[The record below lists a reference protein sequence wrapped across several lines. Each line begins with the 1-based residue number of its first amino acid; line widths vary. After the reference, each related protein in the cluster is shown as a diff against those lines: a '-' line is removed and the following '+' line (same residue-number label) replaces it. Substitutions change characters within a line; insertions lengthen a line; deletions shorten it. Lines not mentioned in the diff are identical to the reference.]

1 MLSDGTWTYTW
12 EHGRELATMSNG
24 STTWTNTYNAD
35 GLRTKRTNGS
45 TTYNYIYNGSSQ
57 SQMTVGNN
65 TLYFAYDASGTPMSV
80 TYNGTNYY
88 YATNVQGDV
97 TAILNSSGTAVVQYT
112 YDAWGKILTTTGSMA
127 STLGAHNPL
136 RYRGYV
142 YDTETTLYYLQSR
155 YYDPEMGRFI
165 NGDALASTGQ
175 GVLGNNMF
183 AYCQNNPVS
192 GYDPTGFVDW
202 GGVLVGIGI
211 LGIGALALSAALLLA
226 PTAGPLV
233 GAVLSTV
240 GLAAG
245 AGAVETG
252 AVVTVGAV
260 METPIVIDTTVTDGS
275 THNRRGYSFVVD
287 FEDDLIDVYYHHGV
301 TTSGSSSFSYGVG
314 FVQNYEN
321 VGDYGG
327 HFVDAGGSVSAHG
340 VDFGFDVCTDPT
352 RVGKGGATAELL
364 TVGFSFPA
372 VGRSG
377 PIALGYDYYLPVSVM
392 SW

>member
-1 MLSDGTWTYTW
+1 
-12 EHGRELATMSNG
+12 
-24 STTWTNTYNAD
+24 
-35 GLRTKRTNGS
+35 
-45 TTYNYIYNGSSQ
+45 
-57 SQMTVGNN
+57 
-65 TLYFAYDASGTPMSV
+65 
-80 TYNGTNYY
+80 
-88 YATNVQGDV
+88 
-97 TAILNSSGTAVVQYT
+97 
-112 YDAWGKILTTTGSMA
+112 
-127 STLGAHNPL
+127 
-136 RYRGYV
+136 
-142 YDTETTLYYLQSR
+142 
-155 YYDPEMGRFI
+155 MGRFI